1 MGKPQPGSCVIRT
14 ALFLRCGRTSGFL
27 SAGLK
32 ALVLAT
38 GFILIAMIETIEH
51 LNTKV
56 LAESPTIPSPLQAL
70 ERLSWNYWWS
80 WSAEGAGVYRDLD
93 AELWDECEHNPRLL
107 LAKIS
112 EYRLAE
118 MATDPVYIDRIG
130 KLADQFDHYM
140 NATAGLTTD
149 LRSQISDPGT
159 NPAGTSAITP
169 EHPVAYFC
177 AEYGVHNSLP
187 LYSGGL
193 GVLAGDHL
201 KSASDLGL
209 PLVAVGLLYH
219 YGYFRQ
225 RLNREGWQEEFYG
238 ETDPAQLPLH
248 QVKTEDG
255 TPLLIEVLI
264 RERTVPAQVWRADI
278 GRVPLYLLDTNIP
291 ENGETDRWVT
301 GHLYGGDRETRIV
314 QEMLLGIGGVRLL
327 GRLGIEPHVFHLN
340 EGHSAFLTLELA
352 RELIQ
357 SQGLSFAEA
366 AKLVRQ
372 RCVFTTHT
380 PVAAGNDEFEVDLLT
395 RSFGSY
401 EKELGLSHEEFVA
414 LGRTDPTNSR
424 ESYGLTPLAIR
435 MCRSTNGVSR
445 KHGEVSRA
453 LWQKLWPEDTIEQV
467 PITHVTNGV
476 HAPTWI
482 APLISSLYERH
493 IGGDWQAQVR
503 DRTNWAQAIAQVPD
517 EELWA
522 AHLLLKERLVAFIR
536 QRSFLARVNRGES
549 AEYTEAARNMFEP
562 RALTIGFARR
572 VAGYKRWNLFLK
584 DPERL
589 LKLINNADRPVQ
601 FVFAG
606 KAHPQD
612 QGAKLILQEVARWET
627 STGVGDRSVFLQ
639 NYDHE
644 IARQLVQSV
653 DVWLNVPRRPLE
665 ASGTSGEKVAMNGG
679 LNLSVLDGWWLEGYD
694 GTNGFAVGNEVEAT
708 ETADIDA
715 SDAESLYRV
724 LEEQVVPLYYDRDS
738 EGLPRKWIS
747 MMKHSIATLVP
758 EFNSDRMVEE
768 YARRIYS

>member
-1 MGKPQPGSCVIRT
+1 
-14 ALFLRCGRTSGFL
+14 
-27 SAGLK
+27 
-32 ALVLAT
+32 
-38 GFILIAMIETIEH
+38 MIETIEH
-51 LNTKV
+51 PYTTT
-56 LAESPTIPSPLQAL
+56 LAESPTLPAPLQAL
-70 ERLSWNYWWS
+70 ERISWNYWWS
-80 WSAEGAGVYRDLD
+80 WSAEGAGVFRDLD
-93 AELWDECEHNPRLL
+93 TELWDEWEHNPRLL
-107 LAKIS
+107 LEKAS
-112 EYRLAE
+112 QYRLAE
-118 MATDPVYIDRIG
+118 MATDPVYIERVRR
-130 KLADQFDHYM
+130 LAEQFDQYM
-140 NATAGLTTD
+140 TATVAPPAD
-149 LRSQISDPGT
+149 LRSEISDLKSQISNFKSQISDRGPSQT
-159 NPAGTSAITP
+159 MTAAITP
-169 EHPVAYFC
+169 EHPIVYFC

-238 ETDPAQLPLH
+238 ETDPALLPLH
-248 QVKTEDG
+248 QIKTTDG
-255 TPLLIEVLI
+255 APLLVEVLI
-264 RERTVPAQVWRADI
+264 RGRFVRAQVWRADI
-278 GRVPLYLLDTNIP
+278 GRVPLYLLDTNIAA
-291 ENGETDRWVT
+291 NQETDRWVT

-314 QEMLLGIGGVRLL
+314 QEMLLGIGGVSLL
-327 GRLGIEPHVFHLN
+327 RKLDIQPAVFHLN

-357 SQGLSFAEA
+357 SQGLSFVEA
-366 AKLVRQ
+366 AKLVRE

-395 RSFGSY
+395 RSFGSSY
-401 EKELGLSHEEFVA
+401 EEELGLTREEFVA
-414 LGRTDPTNSR
+414 LGRTDPNNPR
-424 ESYGLTPLAIR
+424 EPYGLTPLAIR

-453 LWQKLWPEDTIEQV
+453 LWQKLWPEDTVEQV

-482 APLISSLYERH
+482 APLIKSLYEKH
-493 IGGDWQAQVR
+493 IGLDWAVQLR
-503 DRTNWAQAIAQVPD
+503 DAAKWAQAIARIPD

-522 AHLLLKERLVAFIR
+522 VHLLLKERLIAFIR
-536 QRSFLARVNRGES
+536 QRSFLARANGGE
-549 AEYTEAARNMFEP
+549 TEQYSKAARSMFKP
-562 RALTIGFARR
+562 HVLTIGFARR
-572 VAGYKRWNLFLK
+572 VAGYKRWNLLLK
-584 DPERL
+584 DPQRL
-589 LKLINNADRPVQ
+589 LKIVNSSDRPVQ

-612 QGAKLILQEVARWET
+612 EEAKLILQQVARWE
-627 STGVGDRSVFLQ
+627 STTGAGDRSVFLQ

-694 GTNGFAVGNEVEAT
+694 GTNGFAIGNEVEAT
-708 ETADIDA
+708 EAADIDA

-724 LEEQVVPLYYDRDS
+724 LEQQVVPIYYDRDS
-738 EGLPRKWIS
+738 EGLPRNWIS
-747 MMKHSIATLVP
+747 MMKTSIATLVP

-768 YARRIYS
+768 YTRRIYTQAR